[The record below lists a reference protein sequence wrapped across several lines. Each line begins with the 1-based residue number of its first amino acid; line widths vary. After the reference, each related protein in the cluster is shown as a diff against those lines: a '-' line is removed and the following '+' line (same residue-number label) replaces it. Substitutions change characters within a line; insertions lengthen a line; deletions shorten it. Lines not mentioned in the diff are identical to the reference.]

1 MSLRT
6 SCALGGTVRP
16 LLSCLSCC
24 LLVLCLLTL
33 ALREG
38 SLAALPQPSD
48 LAPVVAQDVAVLPGD
63 AAWPLTRQDSGA
75 LRYAVGLDP
84 EAVPPRAASDS
95 DSGSASGSAS
105 DSASGSPG
113 AFRIDFDLAQASED
127 FACIGTSTRQSHYRS
142 RGIEFAV
149 RASRPLAGVIFIT
162 TSNPDDRKA
171 QDRFFGTFV
180 VGTQWKLLRL
190 PFRSLAA
197 WPTWP
202 AEARRAGL
210 RPGDLVLRPD
220 SVEAIRIGVD
230 ARRTEP
236 GAGTLWVGG
245 IRFFR

>member
-1 MSLRT
+1 
-6 SCALGGTVRP
+6 VRR
-16 LLSCLSCC
+16 LLYCLAC
-24 LLVLCLLTL
+24 CLLTL
-33 ALREG
+33 ALHTVC
-38 SLAALPQPSD
+38 LAAMPQSSQPPLPPQPPRPSD
-48 LAPVVAQDVAVLPGD
+48 LAPIVAQDMAVLPGD
-63 AAWPLTRQDSGA
+63 PAWPLTRQDSGA
-75 LRYAVGLDP
+75 LRYTASLDP
-84 EAVPPRAASDS
+84 GAVPPGAV
-95 DSGSASGSAS
+95 SGPA
-105 DSASGSPG
+105 SPG
-113 AFRIDFDLAQASED
+113 AFRIDFDLGQASED

-180 VGTQWKLLRL
+180 VGSQWKVLRL

-197 WPTWP
+197 WPAWQT
-202 AEARRAGL
+202 EAWRMGL
-210 RPGDLVLRPD
+210 KPGDLVLRPD

>member
-1 MSLRT
+1 MR
-6 SCALGGTVRP
+6 R
-16 LLSCLSCC
+16 LLYCLCCC

-33 ALREG
+33 ALGEA
-38 SLAALPQPSD
+38 SLAAMPQPSD
-48 LAPVVAQDVAVLPGD
+48 LAPVVAQDAAVLPGD

-84 EAVPPRAASDS
+84 EAVPPGDAPAPVP
-95 DSGSASGSAS
+95 GQA
-105 DSASGSPG
+105 SPG
-113 AFRIDFDLAQASED
+113 AFRIDFDLAQAAED
-127 FACIGTSTRQSHYRS
+127 FACIGTSARQSHYRS

-180 VGTQWKLLRL
+180 VGTQWKVLRL

-197 WPTWP
+197 WPAWS

-210 RPGDLVLRPD
+210 KPGDLVLRPD

-245 IRFFR
+245 VRFFR